1 MKKILCIAVFALASQ
16 INFAQ
21 TNEVFKKDVLSVIK
35 ISGGTSQM
43 DLAKEQILSMIAK
56 DKQQEFLKEFDAT
69 LPSLYDKIAEVYM
82 SNYTHD
88 EIKQMLKFYETP
100 IGKKISSSN
109 AKISKESM
117 AVSQEWAGGLQG
129 LMMKYMQ

>member
-1 MKKILCIAVFALASQ
+1 KILCIAVFALASQ